1 MPSQF
6 RFFGLNS
13 QSDGPPTKNEASGN
27 GAPAADTIRDAVA
40 PATTEGV
47 ELPGAIA
54 EPQEENDLNSGL
66 HQVIKSTDFWFNYQL
81 SLLEKFAVA
90 EAVEWAKAG
99 IPRQDAPLEGE
110 LPIETILK
118 ARASEIFQEWIAR
131 IKRRVQ
137 DSIQAAYAEAGD
149 KIVQFRHLFA
159 QLERSTVEINT
170 TESAIC
176 DREEALR
183 NQQKTF
189 GAPALL
195 NKWSYFGIFTLLAII
210 DWIANVPIFSEL
222 LPAEFG
228 SRQLWQQLA
237 VAAEKSGAT
246 GGIKM
251 VWYRFLFH
259 PDVSIFAFG
268 VVIFLMLMAHFEG
281 EALRRWIVFNPD
293 DEPLLAPTLRA
304 QRRQTFAPMIAAFL
318 AMFLAI
324 SFLYFSRSKL
334 IEATAIGLNQ
344 AQHDVEDADRK
355 LVEAKSPQGD
365 LNKVPELQQR
375 LNQVRSK
382 LDDWQER
389 DRFAKDIGTMNTPIL
404 LLNIVLALTALTAAY
419 CVTKP
424 NIVEG
429 KLVDPLIPELKL
441 KLSSLRLEVVNQRQL
456 LRTLDASIQTSIS
469 RAKYLAG
476 TRPLAEWEAKT
487 QRLNA
492 VVTLFRAQNAR
503 ARGVDPES
511 IIAFKQRSAIDF
523 PAVPHEPFQIPPE
536 LAALEQEFRELRNE
550 LQRQTMGNAQDYQV
564 QPQVTGAAA

>member
-13 QSDGPPTKNEASGN
+13 SSDIPQNNNETTRN
-27 GAPAADTIRDAVA
+27 GAPAADTIRNVVA
-40 PATTEGV
+40 PAAVQALGTV
-47 ELPGAIA
+47 GAIP
-54 EPQEENDLNSGL
+54 EPPDDNDVGSGL
-66 HQVIKSTDFWFNYQL
+66 HEVIKSTDFWFSYQL

-99 IPRQDAPLEGE
+99 IPRQDAPLAGE
-110 LPIETILK
+110 LPIETTLK

-149 KIVQFRHLFA
+149 KIVQFRHVFA

-170 TESAIC
+170 TESAVR

-189 GAPALL
+189 GAPPLL
-195 NKWSYFGIFTLLAII
+195 NKWFYVGLFVLLAII
-210 DWIANVPIFSEL
+210 DWIANVPIFGEL

-228 SRQLWQQLA
+228 SRQIWQQLA
-237 VAAEKSGAT
+237 VTAEKSGAT

-251 VWYRFLFH
+251 VWHRFLFH
-259 PDVSIFAFG
+259 PDVSIFALG
-268 VVIFLMLMAHFEG
+268 VVVFLMLMAHFEG
-281 EALRRWIVFNPD
+281 EAVRRWIVFNPD

-304 QRRQTFAPMIAAFL
+304 QRRQTFTPMIAAFL
-318 AMFLAI
+318 GMFLAI

-334 IEATAIGLNQ
+334 IEATTIGRNQ
-344 AQHDVEDADRK
+344 AQHDVEDVERK
-355 LVEAKSPQGD
+355 VAEAKSPQGD

-375 LNQVRSK
+375 LSQVRTN
-382 LDDWQER
+382 LDDWRER

-419 CVTKP
+419 CAAEP
-424 NIVEG
+424 NVVEG
-429 KLVDPLIPELKL
+429 KLVDPLIPELKS
-441 KLSSLRLEVVNQRQL
+441 KLSSLRLEIVNQRQL
-456 LRTLDASIQTSIS
+456 LRTLDASVQTSIA

-476 TRPLAEWEAKT
+476 TRPLADWEAKA

-492 VVTLFRAQNAR
+492 VVALFRAENAR

-511 IIAFKQRSAIDF
+511 IMAFKQKSTIDF
-523 PAVPHEPFQIPPE
+523 PPVPNEAFQIAPD
-536 LAALEQEFRELRNE
+536 LVALEQEFRELRNE
-550 LQRQTMGNAQDYQV
+550 LQRQTVGNTQGFET
-564 QPQVTGAAA
+564 QPQVTGVAA